1 MNYNSLKH
9 SHIIIVLNLFYLFV
23 ISYEILSNNYY
34 FPMLADTDFF
44 NDTTINITDTWE
56 DFNITCKEDFYELNN
71 TCLPRC
77 DKFEGN
83 PHTASLTMVISE
95 EVAVSIGVL
104 ACLIIIILS
113 MKDYKTM

>member
-1 MNYNSLKH
+1 M
-9 SHIIIVLNLFYLFV
+9 
-23 ISYEILSNNYY
+23 LS
-34 FPMLADTDFF
+34 PLAHTHFF
-44 NDTTINITDTWE
+44 TDTTINITDTWE
-56 DFNITCKEDFYELNN
+56 DFNITCREDFYELNN

-83 PHTASLTMVISE
+83 PHTASLTMVVSE

-113 MKDYKTM
+113 IKDYKTMYVKIEHHLLMNTLIYK

>member
-23 ISYEILSNNYY
+23 ISYEILSNNNY